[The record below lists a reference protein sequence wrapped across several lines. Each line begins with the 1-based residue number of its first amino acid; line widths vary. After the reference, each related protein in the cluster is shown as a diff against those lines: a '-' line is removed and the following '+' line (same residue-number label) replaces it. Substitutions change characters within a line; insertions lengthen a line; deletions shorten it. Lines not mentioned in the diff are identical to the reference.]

1 VAALAGL
8 IAHGGVAGAIVEA
21 LVLVAIAGVFLAV
34 WLRER
39 RGGGEVEPFGEARL
53 RDDDELDP

>member
-8 IAHGGVAGAIVEA
+8 IGHGGVAGAIAESFIA
-21 LVLVAIAGVFLAV
+21 LSVAAVFVAV

-39 RGGGEVEPFGEARL
+39 RAGRSEGPAPL
-53 RDDDELDP
+53 RDDERA